1 MAANT
6 LHIELPDAERPS
18 VWPWIIAL
26 LSAAALVVV
35 TAQKLQTIPSNLL
48 SSAQG
53 YIAESGIDTINASI
67 NGRDLSLAG
76 TMDTQ
81 QSVDR
86 LLTQLGNIDG
96 MRIVRDEITRVDQA
110 QVLRQETENFLQQL
124 TNIDVSNV
132 AFVPGSVSFTAGS
145 DVSLD
150 QLATL
155 LSANPTKRIRIE
167 GHTDNTGPAAVNLRL
182 SSERAQAVAQY
193 LTARNVASD
202 QLIAK
207 GYGATQPIADNASES
222 GRARNRRIE
231 ISYVD

>member
-1 MAANT
+1 
-6 LHIELPDAERPS
+6 
-18 VWPWIIAL
+18 
-26 LSAAALVVV
+26 
-35 TAQKLQTIPSNLL
+35 
-48 SSAQG
+48 
-53 YIAESGIDTINASI
+53 
-67 NGRDLSLAG
+67 
-76 TMDTQ
+76 MDTQ

-167 GHTDNTGPAAVNLRL
+167 GHTDDTGPAAVNLRL

-193 LTARNVASD
+193 LMSRNVASD